1 MFLSFGFGPVCHCRA
16 DLVSCN
22 LELAERRRHV
32 HDARVSSRQCVIR
45 ISETHKT
52 RAPVFGRSVKI
63 YIWSFYV
70 KLTVK
75 ENVKWLSHFTI
86 KSHTPHEPRVCV
98 LTLKRKSWVKER
110 C

>member
-1 MFLSFGFGPVCHCRA
+1 MLVLIVRLRAGVSLSGR
-16 DLVSCN
+16 SCV
-22 LELAERRRHV
+22 LQLAERRR

-52 RAPVFGRSVKI
+52 RAPVFGRSVKF

-75 ENVKWLSHFTI
+75 KNVKWLSHFTV
-86 KSHTPHEPRVCV
+86 KSR
-98 LTLKRKSWVKER
+98 TLWVIGVFER
-110 C
+110 